1 MKGDGSVF
9 GTFFTVHDP
18 GRDRPYVEAFISF
31 SEKYEAAAY
40 VDHRMD
46 QIWHR

>member
-18 GRDRPYVEAFISF
+18 GKTAAYTESFITF
-31 SEKYEAAAY
+31 TERYEAAAT
-40 VDHRMD
+40 VSDRMD
-46 QIWHR
+46 QIWHK